1 MDTKEQDEKRKRELF
16 STMPAHKEAGERDFF
31 TVTETKF
38 INAGKPD
45 KTQWAIKTI
54 LSKGPF

>member
-1 MDTKEQDEKRKRELF
+1 MDTKEQHEKRKRELF
-16 STMPAHKEAGERDFF
+16 STMPTHREVGERDFF

-38 INAGKPD
+38 INAGHPE
-45 KTQWAIKTI
+45 KTQWQIKTI